1 MEKINMRFYI
11 IFFLVMMMS
20 TIFLQAARS
29 EENTVEPTLVIEML
43 NKKGKEKMIYSEE
56 VVRVN
61 VGDTISWVPTSKGH
75 NVQFVSVP
83 EGVEKI
89 KSKLSKEVSYTFE
102 TEGVYLYLCTP
113 HAGMG
118 MIGLVI
124 VGDSLENLDSVK
136 KHKLMGKSKKKF
148 KKLLKNI

>member
-1 MEKINMRFYI
+1 MRFYI

-29 EENTVEPTLVIEML
+29 EENAVEPTLVIEML

-124 VGDSLENLDSVK
+124 VGDLLENLDSVK

>member
-1 MEKINMRFYI
+1 MKFYLP
-11 IFFLVMMMS
+11 FFLVIMMS
-20 TIFLQAARS
+20 TMLLSAAHS
-29 EENTVEPTLVIEML
+29 EEVVEPTLVIEML
-43 NKKGKEKMIYSEE
+43 NKRDKEKMLYSDEL
-56 VVRVN
+56 VRVN

>member
-1 MEKINMRFYI
+1 
-11 IFFLVMMMS
+11 MMCTMLLS
-20 TIFLQAARS
+20 SVHS
-29 EENTVEPTLVIEML
+29 EEVVEPTLTIEML
-43 NKKGKEKMIYSEE
+43 NKRDKEKMLYSEDIA
-56 VVRVN
+56 RVE

-89 KSKLSKEVSYTFE
+89 KSKLSKEISYTFE
-102 TEGVYLYLCTP
+102 TEGVYLYICTP
-113 HAGMG
+113 HASMG

>member
-1 MEKINMRFYI
+1 MKFYLP
-11 IFFLVMMMS
+11 FFIVVMLGTMLLS
-20 TIFLQAARS
+20 AAHS
-29 EENTVEPTLVIEML
+29 EEVVEPTLVIEML
-43 NKKGKEKMIYSEE
+43 NKRDKEKMLYSEE
-56 VVRVN
+56 LVRVN

>member
-1 MEKINMRFYI
+1 
-11 IFFLVMMMS
+11 MS
-20 TIFLQAARS
+20 TMLLSAAHS
-29 EENTVEPTLVIEML
+29 EEVVEPTLVIEML
-43 NKKGKEKMIYSEE
+43 NKRDKEKMLYSDEL
-56 VVRVN
+56 VRVE

-83 EGVEKI
+83 EGVEKV
-89 KSKLSKEVSYTFE
+89 KSKLSKEFSYTFE

-118 MIGLVI
+118 MIGLVL

>member
-1 MEKINMRFYI
+1 MCIRD
-11 IFFLVMMMS
+11 
-20 TIFLQAARS
+20 R
-29 EENTVEPTLVIEML
+29 ML
-43 NKKGKEKMIYSEE
+43 YSDEL
-56 VVRVN
+56 VRVE

-83 EGVEKI
+83 EGVEKV
-89 KSKLSKEVSYTFE
+89 KSKLSKEFSYTFE

-118 MIGLVI
+118 MIGLVV
-124 VGDSLENLDSVK
+124 VGDSLDNLKSVK
-136 KHKLMGKSKKKF
+136 KHKLRGNSKKKF

>member
-1 MEKINMRFYI
+1 MITTLK
-11 IFFLVMMMS
+11 
-20 TIFLQAARS
+20 
-29 EENTVEPTLVIEML
+29 ENTMFKNYVSILSIAFGSVFYAGQALADNTTVEML
-43 NKKGKEKMIYSEE
+43 NKRDDGAKMAYSEDIT
-56 VVRVN
+56 RIG
-61 VGDTISWVPTSKGH
+61 VGETITWVPTSKGH

-83 EGVEKI
+83 EGVEKV
-89 KSKLSKEVSYTFE
+89 KSKLSKEFSYTFE

-124 VGDSLENLDSVK
+124 VGDSLDNLKSVK

>member
-1 MEKINMRFYI
+1 MKFYLP
-11 IFFLVMMMS
+11 FFIVVVMC
-20 TIFLQAARS
+20 TVLLQAVRS
-29 EENTVEPTLVIEML
+29 EEVKVEPTLVIEML
-43 NKKGKEKMIYSEE
+43 NKKGKQKMIYSEE
-56 VVRVN
+56 IARVQ

-89 KSKLSKEVSYTFE
+89 KSKLGKEVSYTFE

-118 MIGLVI
+118 MIGLVL

>member
-1 MEKINMRFYI
+1 MKFYLP
-11 IFFLVMMMS
+11 FFLVIMMS
-20 TIFLQAARS
+20 TMLLSAAHS
-29 EENTVEPTLVIEML
+29 EEVVEPTLVIEML
-43 NKKGKEKMIYSEE
+43 NKRDKEKMLYSDEL
-56 VVRVN
+56 VRVN

-136 KHKLMGKSKKKF
+136 KHKLMGKAKKKF

>member
-1 MEKINMRFYI
+1 MKFYLP
-11 IFFLVMMMS
+11 FFLVIMMS
-20 TIFLQAARS
+20 TMLLSAAHS
-29 EENTVEPTLVIEML
+29 EEVVEPTLVIEML
-43 NKKGKEKMIYSEE
+43 NKRDKEKMLYSDEL
-56 VVRVN
+56 VRVE

-89 KSKLSKEVSYTFE
+89 KSKLSKEISYTFE
-102 TEGVYLYLCTP
+102 TEGVYLYICTP
-113 HAGMG
+113 HASMG

-124 VGDSLENLDSVK
+124 VGDSLENLESVE

>member
-1 MEKINMRFYI
+1 MKFYLP
-11 IFFLVMMMS
+11 FFLVIMMS
-20 TIFLQAARS
+20 TMLLSAAHS
-29 EENTVEPTLVIEML
+29 EEVVEPTLVIEML
-43 NKKGKEKMIYSEE
+43 NKRDKEKMLYSDEL
-56 VVRVN
+56 VRVE

-83 EGVEKI
+83 EGVEKV
-89 KSKLSKEVSYTFE
+89 KSKLSKEFSYTFE

-118 MIGLVI
+118 MIGLVL

>member
-1 MEKINMRFYI
+1 MKFYLP
-11 IFFLVMMMS
+11 FFLVIFMC
-20 TIFLQAARS
+20 TIFLQAAKS
-29 EENTVEPTLVIEML
+29 EEVVEPTLVIEML
-43 NKKGKEKMIYSEE
+43 NKRDKEKMLYSEDIA
-56 VVRVN
+56 RVE

-83 EGVEKI
+83 EGVEKV
-89 KSKLSKEVSYTFE
+89 KSKLSKEFSYTFE
-102 TEGVYLYLCTP
+102 TEGVYLYICTP
-113 HAGMG
+113 HASMG

>member
-1 MEKINMRFYI
+1 MRYNNKRNFQKKDKYNKE
-11 IFFLVMMMS
+11 LGGM
-20 TIFLQAARS
+20 
-29 EENTVEPTLVIEML
+29 TVSVRQVKNKEPTLVIEML
-43 NKKGKEKMIYSEE
+43 NKRDKEKMLYSDEL
-56 VVRVN
+56 VRVE

-83 EGVEKI
+83 EGVEKV
-89 KSKLSKEVSYTFE
+89 KSKLSKEFSYTFE

-118 MIGLVI
+118 MIGLVV
-124 VGDSLENLDSVK
+124 VGDSLDNLKSVK

>member
-1 MEKINMRFYI
+1 MKFYLP
-11 IFFLVMMMS
+11 FFIVVMMS
-20 TIFLQAARS
+20 TMLLSAAHS
-29 EENTVEPTLVIEML
+29 EEVVEPTLVIEML
-43 NKKGKEKMIYSEE
+43 NKRDKEKMLYSEE
-56 VVRVN
+56 LVRVN

>member
-1 MEKINMRFYI
+1 
-11 IFFLVMMMS
+11 
-20 TIFLQAARS
+20 
-29 EENTVEPTLVIEML
+29 ML
-43 NKKGKEKMIYSEE
+43 NKRDKEKMLYSDEL
-56 VVRVN
+56 VRVE

-83 EGVEKI
+83 EGVEKV
-89 KSKLSKEVSYTFE
+89 KSKLSKEFSYTFE

-148 KKLLKNI
+148 KKLLKIFKKKY